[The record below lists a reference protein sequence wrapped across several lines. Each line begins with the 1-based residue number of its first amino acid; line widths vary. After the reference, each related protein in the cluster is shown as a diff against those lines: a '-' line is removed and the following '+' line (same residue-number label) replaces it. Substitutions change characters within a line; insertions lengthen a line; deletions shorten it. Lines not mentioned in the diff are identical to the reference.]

1 MDIFS
6 QKKILISAVIVL
18 LLFNLLLVGI
28 LGFGLF
34 RPKPQPQPR
43 PVDETELAAV
53 LKKELNLSEQQAEEL
68 RNIRTQFFQKEQIIT
83 GIIRSKRDSMNLL
96 MFGDNANDTFLK
108 QLAAGVSENEYN
120 MELLR
125 IDQAEKLRTICNGE
139 QIKKL
144 QKLVK
149 EVRDYLRP
157 VERK

>member
-1 MDIFS
+1 MI
-6 QKKILISAVIVL
+6 
-18 LLFNLLLVGI
+18 FNLILVGI
-28 LGFGLF
+28 LSFGPF
-34 RPKPQPQPR
+34 RPKQKPQPK

-53 LKKELNLSEQQAEEL
+53 LKKELNLSQQQAQEL
-68 RNIRTQFFQKEQIIT
+68 RNIRTQFFQKEQILT
-83 GIIRSKRDSMNLL
+83 GVIRSKRDSMNLL
-96 MFGDNANDTFLK
+96 MFGDNANDTLLK

-125 IDQAEKLRTICNGE
+125 IDQAEKLRTICNGD

-149 EVRDYLRP
+149 EIRDYLRP